1 MTVPVNAI
9 KPGQIFRTGAD
20 SAPAK
25 RPRPVVPFLFG
36 ALVGGVAGTVLGSLV
51 AGLLGEA
58 ISGLYRTTT
67 RRSGRRDQPPFDL
80 LLQ

>member
-1 MTVPVNAI
+1 MTGPVHAI
-9 KPGQIFRTGAD
+9 NPGQIFRSGAR
-20 SAPAK
+20 SAAG
-25 RPRPVVPFLFG
+25 RQRPVMPFLFG

-58 ISGLYRTTT
+58 ITGLYRTTT